1 MAKRDLKNLLA
12 ELRSDKA
19 PRLLLVFGDDLQVEE
34 ACKAIVDEL
43 VPAERRGFNF
53 ERFDGR
59 TAAWEEIEG
68 SLRTPPFFP
77 GKKLLWIENAPYFFS
92 REQKGEAGEKILDL
106 WRDGKKDAA
115 AKLLIDLLV
124 VEGWSQDQWANL
136 TSAQPLVDLLGAED
150 ESEAVGALAAY
161 CKSRDYDLSRRKGA
175 EDHRLGAFLDVAPPE
190 WSFLL
195 LTASQVDRRTRL
207 FKRFDESGTVLF
219 LGVERDKSGRLSRE
233 SLVDFVGRRIA
244 QSGKNIEPQAREMI
258 LARAG
263 EDLRELRQEID
274 KLLLFVGEEGTIRVA
289 DVAAVMTDHS
299 EGWVFDL
306 TRALGERNAALALD
320 ELARLMAQGEPAL
333 KILGAIAAE
342 VRRLLAA
349 RYLQTTEL
357 ARIWKRGMRYEQF
370 QQTVLRQGAPLLTRN
385 PYADYM
391 CFQRAELFSLAELRA
406 HMERLFDADYR
417 LKSSGAQPR
426 LVLERLILAMCRR
439 ARKEPQRGQ
448 AAMLA

>member
-1 MAKRDLKNLLA
+1 MVKRDLKNLLA

-34 ACKAIVDEL
+34 ACNAIADEL
-43 VPAERRGFNF
+43 VPTERRGFNF

-92 REQKGEAGEKILDL
+92 REQKGEAGEKVLEL

-124 VEGWSQDQWANL
+124 VEGWSQDQWTNL
-136 TSAQPLVDLLGAED
+136 TSARPIVDLLDSDD
-150 ESEAVGALAAY
+150 ETEAVEALVAH

-175 EDHRLGAFLDVAPPE
+175 EDNRLGALLDEPPPE

-195 LTASQVDRRTRL
+195 LTAAQVDRRTRL
-207 FKRFDESGTVLF
+207 FKRFDEGGVALF
-219 LGVERDKSGRLSRE
+219 LGVERDKTGRLSRE
-233 SLVDFVGRRIA
+233 SLVDFVGRQIA
-244 QSGKNIEPQAREMI
+244 QSGKNIEPKAREMI

-274 KLLLFVGEEGTIRVA
+274 KLLLFVGEERVIRVA
-289 DVAAVMTDHS
+289 DVDAIMTDHG

-306 TRALGERNAALALD
+306 TRALGERNAALALA

-342 VRRLLAA
+342 ARRLLAA
-349 RYLQTTEL
+349 RYLQSTEL
-357 ARIWKRGMRYEQF
+357 ARLWKHGMRYEQF

-426 LVLERLILAMCRR
+426 LVLERLILALCRHP
-439 ARKEPQRGQ
+439 RKEPQRGQ
-448 AAMLA
+448 AAMPA

>member
-1 MAKRDLKNLLA
+1 MVKRDLKNLLS
-12 ELRSDKA
+12 ELRSEKA

-34 ACKAIVDEL
+34 ACNAIVDEL

-68 SLRTPPFFP
+68 SLMTPPFFP
-77 GKKLLWIENAPYFFS
+77 GKKLLWVENAPYFFS
-92 REQKGEAGEKILDL
+92 REQKGEAGERILGL

-136 TSAQPLVDLLGAED
+136 TSARPLVDLLGAE
-150 ESEAVGALAAY
+150 EETEAVEALVAY
-161 CKSRDYDLSRRKGA
+161 GRSRDYDLSRRKGA
-175 EDHRLGAFLDVAPPE
+175 EDHRLGAFLDEPPPE

-195 LTASQVDRRTRL
+195 ITAAQVDRRMRL
-207 FKRFDESGTVLF
+207 FKRFDDGGTVLF
-219 LGVERDKSGRLSRE
+219 LGVERDKSGKLSRE
-233 SLVDFVGRRIA
+233 SLVEFVGRRIA
-244 QSGKNIEPQAREMI
+244 QSGKAIEPQAREMI

-274 KLLLFVGEEGTIRVA
+274 KLLLFVGEERTIRVT
-289 DVAAVMTDHS
+289 DVDAVMTDHG

-306 TRALGERNAALALD
+306 TRALGDRNAALALG

-333 KILGAIAAE
+333 KILGAVAAE
-342 VRRLLAA
+342 LRRLLAA

-357 ARIWKRGMRYEQF
+357 SRLWKRGMRYEQF
-370 QQTVLRQGAPLLTRN
+370 QQTVLRQGQPLLTRN

-417 LKSSGAQPR
+417 LKSSGAQPQ

-439 ARKEPQRGQ
+439 PRKEPQRGQ
-448 AAMLA
+448 AAAPV

>member
-1 MAKRDLKNLLA
+1 VA
-12 ELRSDKA
+12 
-19 PRLLLVFGDDLQVEE
+19 
-34 ACKAIVDEL
+34 
-43 VPAERRGFNF
+43 
-53 ERFDGR
+53 
-59 TAAWEEIEG
+59 
-68 SLRTPPFFP
+68 
-77 GKKLLWIENAPYFFS
+77 
-92 REQKGEAGEKILDL
+92 
-106 WRDGKKDAA
+106 
-115 AKLLIDLLV
+115 
-124 VEGWSQDQWANL
+124 
-136 TSAQPLVDLLGAED
+136 
-150 ESEAVGALAAY
+150 ALAAY

-175 EDHRLGAFLDVAPPE
+175 EEHRLGAFLDEAPPE

-195 LTASQVDRRTRL
+195 ITAAQVDRRTRL
-207 FKRFDESGTVLF
+207 FKRFDESGAVLF

-244 QSGKNIEPQAREMI
+244 QSGKNIEPQARESI
-258 LARAG
+258 VARAG

-274 KLLLFVGEEGTIRVA
+274 KLLLFVGEEPTIRVT
-289 DVAAVMTDHS
+289 DVAAVMIDHG

-306 TRALGERNAALALD
+306 TRAVGERNAALALA

-342 VRRLLAA
+342 SRRLLAA
-349 RYLQTTEL
+349 RYLQTAEL
-357 ARIWKRGMRYEQF
+357 ARLWKRGMSYQQF

-439 ARKEPQRGQ
+439 PRKAPGRGQ
-448 AAMLA
+448 AAAPV

>member
-12 ELRSDKA
+12 DLRSDKA
-19 PRLLLVFGDDLQVEE
+19 MRLLLVFGEDLQVEE
-34 ACKAIVDEL
+34 ACNAIVDEL

-92 REQKGEAGEKILDL
+92 REQKSEAGEKILEL

-124 VEGWSQDQWANL
+124 VEGWSQDQWTDL
-136 TSAQPLVDLLGAED
+136 TSTRPLVDLLDAGDDA
-150 ESEAVGALAAY
+150 EAVEALAAY
-161 CKSRDYDLSRRKGA
+161 CRSRDYDLSRRKGA
-175 EDHRLGAFLDVAPPE
+175 EDHRLGALLDEPQPE

-195 LTASQVDRRTRL
+195 LTAAQVDRRTRL
-207 FKRFDESGTVLF
+207 FKRFDDSGAALF

-233 SLVDFVGRRIA
+233 SLVEFVGRQIA

-274 KLLLFVGEEGTIRVA
+274 KLLLFVGEEKTIRVA
-289 DVAAVMTDHS
+289 DVDAVMTDHG

-306 TRALGERNAALALD
+306 TRALGERNTALALA
-320 ELARLMAQGEPAL
+320 ELGRLMAQGEPAL
-333 KILGAIAAE
+333 KILGAMAAE

-357 ARIWKRGMRYEQF
+357 ARLWKRGMRYEHF

-391 CFQRAELFSLAELRA
+391 CFQRAELFSLAELRG

-439 ARKEPQRGQ
+439 PRKEPQRGQ
-448 AAMLA
+448 TAMSA